1 MAASEFQLT
10 SSVSRYFFTHH
21 DGLRTVADG
30 VLNSSTTVTSA
41 TAVFTANDVG
51 AAIVGTG
58 IPGGATIVSRTNA
71 TTVVISAAATA
82 TSSGVTLTITQTAT
96 LGLATFQT
104 AINTDF
110 ASYFTT
116 VPTLSTQ
123 PGAPTVANLIVS
135 ASQVLSIPFGSWAGR
150 NAGDWQVLTNAQLL
164 SLFTPSTI

>member
-1 MAASEFQLT
+1 MTASEFQLT
-10 SSVSRYFFTHH
+10 SSISRYFFTHH
-21 DGLRTVADG
+21 DGLRTVTDG

-51 AAIVGTG
+51 ATITGTG
-58 IPGGATIVSRTNA
+58 IPAAATIVSRTNA

-96 LGLATFQT
+96 LGLATLQS

-116 VPTLSTQ
+116 VPTLFAQ
-123 PGAPTVANLIVS
+123 PGTPTVAQLVVSPNL
-135 ASQVLSIPFGSWAGR
+135 VLSIPFGSYAGL
-150 NAGDWQVLTNAQLL
+150 NGGNWQVLTSAQLA
-164 SLFTPSTI
+164 SLFTSSTI